1 MARPPK
7 ADAARTQANILDA
20 ASQLFS
26 DRGVDGT
33 SMRTI
38 AQQAGVTQATIH
50 HYFGSKDDLHAAVVA
65 SMYAGVSNLRE
76 RFAELV
82 LEVDSVAALV
92 EATVREA
99 YRFGRANEVVVR
111 LVMREVVARGELG
124 EELRRD
130 QLLPALDQA
139 AHAVAALGALRV
151 EDVRLLLLSLNFLVI
166 RYAFMSLAEMRD
178 LVGRKLRSEAK
189 LERAVE
195 DHLVMVAQRLL
206 CPGER

>member
-178 LVGRKLRSEAK
+178 LVGRKLRSQAK
-189 LERAVE
+189 LERVVE